1 MNDIHKN
8 RIKSLETQLNENK
21 LENEKSKSKI
31 NDLNSTMSILK
42 NQLKT

>member
-21 LENEKSKSKI
+21 LENEKQKSKI
-31 NDLNSTMSILK
+31 NDLSSTMSILK